1 MVRKLKALKL
11 PEELRRTLSR
21 GTRDVVV
28 GSDPIQTMRKALENL
43 RECSKLIAVGDLVCY
58 TVIENNKTPD
68 ICVIDGKTKRTNK
81 TPEISEERFSRVV
94 SVWNPPGHITQEA
107 LNTIREAV
115 EALNKNQKI
124 LIKVSGEED
133 LLALPLIA
141 QSPDNSCVLLGIPN
155 VGVGYVR
162 INQDERKKAEETL
175 AMFHETEITPY

>member
-1 MVRKLKALKL
+1 MV
-11 PEELRRTLSR
+11 E
-21 GTRDVVV
+21 
-28 GSDPIQTMRKALENL
+28 GSDPTQTMRKALESL
-43 RECSKLIAVGDLVCY
+43 GECSKLIAVGDLVCY
-58 TVIENNKTPD
+58 TVIENSKTPD

-94 SVWNPPGHITQEA
+94 NVWNPPGHITQEA

-162 INQDERKKAEETL
+162 INQDERKKAEEIL